1 MRKIALL
8 STLEFD
14 MILPVILSGGSGTRL
29 WPLSRR
35 LHPKQLLPLVND
47 TTMLQDTITRLTGSP
62 DIDHAVVICND
73 DYRFMVAEQVKE
85 TDITSNEIILEPFG
99 RNTAPAIA
107 LAAFNAVRDG
117 DDPVLLVLPAD
128 HVIADVETFQ
138 GALQVGKQQSEAGC
152 LVTFGVV
159 PDMPETGFGYIK
171 ADSSGGQAEHYPVEQ
186 FVEKPDAETAAAY
199 VADGSYY
206 WNSGMFMFRASSYL
220 DALQQH
226 SPGIYAA
233 SKAAID
239 SAERDADFVRVGEEQ
254 FEQCP
259 SDSID
264 YAVMEKANNAVVIPV
279 DIGWSD
285 VGSWS
290 ALHDV
295 GDVDSEGNTLI
306 GDVKTGMTSNSYV
319 RANDR
324 LVVTLG
330 VDNMIVVDT
339 DDALLVAN
347 RDNVQDIKSIVEQLS
362 REQRDE
368 VNLHTCVYRP
378 WGHYQGI
385 DSGPHYQVKRITV
398 SPGAAI
404 SLQLHHHRS
413 EHWIVVSGTAK
424 VTRGEEEFIL
434 SENESTYIP
443 LCETHRLENIGKIP
457 LKLLEVQTGSY
468 LGEDDIVRFED
479 IYGR

>member
-1 MRKIALL
+1 
-8 STLEFD
+8 
-14 MILPVILSGGSGTRL
+14 MIIPVILSGGSGTRL

-35 LHPKQLLPLVND
+35 MHPKQLLPLVNE
-47 TTMLQDTITRLTGSP
+47 TSMLQDTISRLTGSP
-62 DIDHAVVICND
+62 DIDHVMVLCND

-85 TDITSNEIILEPFG
+85 TDIATNEIILEPMG

-107 LAAFNAVRDG
+107 LAAFNAVREG

-138 GALQVGKQQSEAGC
+138 SALQLGKQQSEAGR
-152 LVTFGVV
+152 LVTFGIVA
-159 PDMPETGFGYIK
+159 DTPETGFGYIK
-171 ADSSGGQAEHYPVEQ
+171 ALSTGNQETVYEVDQ
-186 FVEKPDAETAAAY
+186 FVEKPDAETAANY
-199 VADGSYY
+199 IADGHYY
-206 WNSGMFMFRASSYL
+206 WNSGMFMFKASTYL
-220 DALQQH
+220 EALKLH
-226 SPGIYAA
+226 SADIYQASQAA
-233 SKAAID
+233 FNAAIRD
-239 SAERDADFVRVGEEQ
+239 SDFVRVGKSE
-254 FEQCP
+254 FENCP

-264 YAVMEKANNAVVIPV
+264 YAVMEKVDNAVVIPV

-295 GDVDSEGNTLI
+295 GDVDDLGNTLI
-306 GDVKTGMTSNSYV
+306 GDVKSGLTTNSYV
-319 RANDR
+319 RANNR

-347 RDNVQDIKSIVEQLS
+347 RDNVHDIKTIVEQLS
-362 REQRDE
+362 KENRAE
-368 VNLHTCVYRP
+368 VNLHKCVYRP

-385 DSGPHYQVKRITV
+385 DAGPHYQVKRITV
-398 SPGAAI
+398 SPAAAI

-424 VTRGEEEFIL
+424 VTRGDEEFII

-443 LCETHRLENIGKIP
+443 LGEKHRLENIGKIP
-457 LKLLEVQTGSY
+457 LRLIEVQTGSY

>member
-1 MRKIALL
+1 
-8 STLEFD
+8 
-14 MILPVILSGGSGTRL
+14 MIIPVILSGGSGTRL

-35 LHPKQLLPLVND
+35 MHPKQLLPLVND
-47 TTMLQDTITRLTGSP
+47 TTMLQDTIIRLTGSA
-62 DIDHAVVICND
+62 DIDHAMVICND

-85 TDITSNEIILEPFG
+85 TDISSNEIILEPTG

-107 LAAFNAVRDG
+107 LAAFNAVRNG

-128 HVIADVETFQ
+128 HVIADVDTFQ
-138 GALQVGKQQSEAGC
+138 GALKMAKQQSEAGK
-152 LVTFGVV
+152 LVTFGIV
-159 PDMPETGFGYIK
+159 PDSPETGFGYIK
-171 ADSSGGQAEHYPVEQ
+171 AHAGAESDHCYDVDQ
-186 FVEKPDAETAAAY
+186 FVEKPDAETAAGYLAN
-199 VADGSYY
+199 GNYY
-206 WNSGMFMFRASSYL
+206 WNSGMFMFRASTYL
-220 DALQQH
+220 DALKQH
-226 SPGIYAA
+226 APEIYQASQAA
-233 SKAAID
+233 FNTAT
-239 SAERDADFVRVGEEQ
+239 RDADFIRVGKDE
-254 FEQCP
+254 FENCP
-259 SDSID
+259 ANSID
-264 YAVMEKANNAVVIPV
+264 YAVMEKVNNAVVIPV

-295 GDVDSEGNTLI
+295 GDIDAEGNTLI
-306 GDVKTGMTSNSYV
+306 GDVKSGLTSNSYV
-319 RANDR
+319 RANNR

-347 RDNVQDIKSIVEQLS
+347 RDNVQDIKTIVEQLS
-362 REQRDE
+362 TENREE
-368 VNLHTCVYRP
+368 VNLHKCVYRP

-398 SPGAAI
+398 SPGGVL
-404 SLQLHHHRS
+404 SYQMHHHRS
-413 EHWIVVSGTAK
+413 EHWIVVHGTAK

-443 LCETHRLENIGKIP
+443 LGHKHRLENIGKIP
-457 LKLLEVQTGSY
+457 LKLIEVQTGSY
-468 LGEDDIVRFED
+468 LGEDDIIRFED

>member
-1 MRKIALL
+1 VI
-8 STLEFD
+8 
-14 MILPVILSGGSGTRL
+14 IPVILSGGSGTRL

-35 LHPKQLLPLVND
+35 MHPKQLLPLVND

-85 TDITSNEIILEPFG
+85 TDITSNEIILEPTG

-107 LAAFNAVRDG
+107 LAAFNAVRSG

-128 HVIADVETFQ
+128 HVITDVDAFQ
-138 GALQVGKQQSEAGC
+138 SALQVGKQQSEAGA
-152 LVTFGVV
+152 LVTFGIV
-159 PDMPETGFGYIK
+159 PDMPETGFGYIR
-171 ADSSGGQAEHYPVEQ
+171 AHTTGSHEGFYYGVDQ
-186 FVEKPDAETAAAY
+186 FVEKPDADTAAKY
-199 VADGSYY
+199 VADGNYY
-206 WNSGMFMFRASSYL
+206 WNSGMFMFTASTYL
-220 DALQQH
+220 EALKQH
-226 SPGIYAA
+226 SPAIYEASQAA
-233 SKAAID
+233 FKVAIRD
-239 SAERDADFVRVGEEQ
+239 SDFVRVGKTE
-254 FEQCP
+254 FERCP

-264 YAVMEKANNAVVIPV
+264 YAVMEKVDNAVVVPV

-295 GDVDSEGNTLI
+295 GNVDAEGNTLI
-306 GDVKTGMTSNSYV
+306 GDVKSGLTSNSYV
-319 RANDR
+319 RANNR

-347 RDNVQDIKSIVEQLS
+347 RDNVQDVKAIVEQLS
-362 REQRDE
+362 KENREE
-368 VNLHTCVYRP
+368 VNLHSTVYRP
-378 WGHYQGI
+378 WGHYRGI
-385 DSGPHYQVKRITV
+385 DTGPHYQVKRITV
-398 SPGAAI
+398 SPAAAI

-443 LCETHRLENIGKIP
+443 LGQKHRLENIGKIP
-457 LKLLEVQTGSY
+457 LKLIEVQTGSY